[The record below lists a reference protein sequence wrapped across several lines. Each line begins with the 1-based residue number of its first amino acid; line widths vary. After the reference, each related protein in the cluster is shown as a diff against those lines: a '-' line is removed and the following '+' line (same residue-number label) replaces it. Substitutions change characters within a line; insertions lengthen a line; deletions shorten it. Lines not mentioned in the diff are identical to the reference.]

1 MLFKDVI
8 GHSELKKKLTED
20 VRENKVSHA
29 HLFLGSLGYGG
40 LPLTLAFTQYLLC
53 ENRLEEDSCGNCSS
67 CRKVAKL
74 EHPDIHYTFPT
85 AQALSKTSDALF
97 PIWKRMT
104 LENPYFGLGDWINES
119 DPKGRR
125 PIISVHQSM
134 EIIKGLSL
142 KSFDGGYKISIIWM
156 AEEMNTS
163 CANKL
168 LKILEEPP
176 KNTIFILIAESEDT
190 LLPTILSRTQ
200 ILKIKPL
207 NEEEIGNYLKEK
219 KKDVNA
225 ELIKSITSRSEG
237 HLSLAIELLNAGET
251 ENTNYTLFIELMR
264 VCYQKNVLSMMKWA
278 EKISK
283 LGREQQKHFIKY
295 ALYMV
300 RQSLIQNYT
309 GGQLN
314 KTSPEEADFL
324 TKFARFI
331 TGNNIMA
338 FNKLFND
345 AHYNIERNAYGRL
358 IFTNITFEVMRY
370 IHRA

>member
-8 GHSELKKKLTED
+8 GHSELKKKLTDD

-53 ENRLEEDSCGNCSS
+53 EDRKQDDSCGTCSA
-67 CRKVAKL
+67 CKKVAKL
-74 EHPDIHYTFPT
+74 EHPDLHFSFPT
-85 AQALSKTSDALF
+85 VQTLSKTANPLF
-97 PIWKRMT
+97 PIWKTMA
-104 LENPYFGLGDWINES
+104 LENPYFSLGDWINES

-190 LLPTILSRTQ
+190 ILPTILSRTQ

-207 NEEEIGNYLKEK
+207 SEEDIGDYLKEK
-219 KKDVNA
+219 SNVND
-225 ELIKSITSRSEG
+225 ELIKSITSRSDG
-237 HLSLAIELLNAGET
+237 HLSLALELLNTGET
-251 ENTNYTLFIELMR
+251 ENTNCALFIELMR
-264 VCYQKNVLSMMKWA
+264 VCFQKNVLSMMNWS

-300 RQSLIQNYT
+300 RQSLMQNYT

-314 KTSPEEADFL
+314 KTSPEEAQFL
-324 TKFARFI
+324 SKFAKFI

-358 IFTNITFEVMRY
+358 IFTNITFEIMRY
-370 IHRA
+370 IHKA

>member
-8 GHSELKKKLTED
+8 GHKELKKKLIDDVKED
-20 VRENKVSHA
+20 KVSHA
-29 HLFLGSLGYGG
+29 HLFLGNLGFGS
-40 LPLTLAFTQYLLC
+40 LPLALAFTQYLLC
-53 ENRLEEDSCGNCSS
+53 ENQGENDSCGTCSS
-67 CRKVAKL
+67 CKQISKL
-74 EHPDIHYTFPT
+74 EHPDVHFSFPT
-85 AQALSKTSDALF
+85 AQGISKISSPLF
-97 PIWKRMT
+97 STWKKSV
-104 LENPYFGLGDWINES
+104 LNNPYFDLNDWINES

-134 EIIKGLSL
+134 EIIKSLSL
-142 KSFDGGYKISIIWM
+142 KSFSGGYKVSMIWM
-156 AEEMNTS
+156 AEEMNMS

-176 KNTIFILIAESEDT
+176 KNTIFILIAASEDKI
-190 LLPTILSRTQ
+190 LPTILSRTQ

-207 NEEEIGNYLKEK
+207 KDEDIGFYLKENY
-219 KKDVNA
+219 DSS
-225 ELIKSITSRSEG
+225 EPLIQSITSRSEG
-237 HLSLAIELLNAGET
+237 DLSKALKLLNEGGSD
-251 ENTNYTLFIELMR
+251 NNDCDLFINLMR
-264 VCYQKNVLSMMKWA
+264 VSFQKNVLSMMDWA
-278 EKISK
+278 EKMSK

-309 GGQLN
+309 EGALS
-314 KTSPEEADFL
+314 KTSSEEAQFL
-324 TKFARFI
+324 SKFSKFI
-331 TGNNIMA
+331 TGNNVMQ